1 MSRQLSFPIALAAAL
16 LLAITHNFPFFQLAT
31 ASQNHPEN
39 SYSVNSPLELP
50 QSSNSYPEFSE
61 IETRQDNMGA
71 CGKNPCMNGGNC
83 NVLATGVG
91 GGRVS
96 KDEMF
101 VCHCM
106 TGFYG
111 RKCEKGSGVS
121 LNCTDTE
128 MSVSVA
134 HSLTVEE
141 SLVLND
147 GQCELRNDTE
157 ERSFHLQFQF
167 SSCGTIQQIKAGK
180 EVVYRQVI
188 NKKSEVGNTNIISRE
203 GELAITRDSRY
214 VPGDANT

>member
-134 HSLTVEE
+134 HSLTGI
-141 SLVLND
+141 L
-147 GQCELRNDTE
+147 TPI
-157 ERSFHLQFQF
+157 FHRTRGSMWLFCPVAWNEFYRRKILIFQF
-167 SSCGTIQQIKAGK
+167 D
-180 EVVYRQVI
+180 
-188 NKKSEVGNTNIISRE
+188 
-203 GELAITRDSRY
+203 IT
-214 VPGDANT
+214 VK